1 MLRPPSGKKHRAP
14 GTFPVASPSEYDC
27 WGAQAASLL
36 QLDGL
41 ALIRGTKDTRHH
53 HAVVLKDE
61 LDKQCAPRSGLS
73 RAARGPDAPIRT
85 NTRMQKWLFL
95 AVAIVSE
102 VIATSALK
110 SSDGFSRLWPS
121 LLVVTGYAS
130 AFYFLS
136 LTLKFIPVAVA
147 YAIWSGAG
155 VALIAL
161 ISWLVFGETLDT
173 PAIIGLLLII
183 AGVTVLNVFSRTVSH

>member
-1 MLRPPSGKKHRAP
+1 MRLLG
-14 GTFPVASPSEYDC
+14 
-27 WGAQAASLL
+27 GAESLTAATR
-36 QLDGL
+36 QTCTH
-41 ALIRGTKDTRHH
+41 RGTKDTRHH
-53 HAVVLKDE
+53 HAVVPKDG
-61 LDKQCAPRSGLS
+61 LDKQCAPHPELTP
-73 RAARGPDAPIRT
+73 AAHGPDAPKRT
-85 NTRMQKWLFL
+85 NILMQKWLFL

-147 YAIWSGAG
+147 YAIWSGTG

-161 ISWLVFGETLDT
+161 ISWLVFGESLDT
-173 PAIIGLLLII
+173 PAIIGLILII